1 MAISDSLPAG
11 PTIQIRAGTNA
22 FNVRVMDG

>member
-11 PTIQIRAGTNA
+11 VIIEIRAGTNA